1 MLNIENRDGM
11 FFFVVPRVKEAVATV
26 NDVWD
31 FDFNYIFVDYFI
43 SDFSRL
49 ISFSKSFGGFG
60 LVYTASGEILKI
72 ECHTSYRTRP
82 SSPVL
87 TAMSAHS
94 SSIKYFHVKF

>member
-1 MLNIENRDGM
+1 MEC
-11 FFFVVPRVKEAVATV
+11 FFCVATSERSGSDSQY
-26 NDVWD
+26 DVWD

-94 SSIKYFHVKF
+94 NSIKYFHVKF